1 MKRLRLRLF
10 APVLTLTL
18 MTPLAAAVTVT
29 TTAPAGAAFGRLRP
43 PTVTPVA
50 GSGFELT
57 GHLAS
62 KVRRTV
68 KLQELR
74 AGRYVTI
81 ATKKSTRVG
90 GFTFK
95 NVVLDGPTSLRVR
108 APRHKVNPRSR
119 GLKSIVTK
127 PVNVDVQG
135 QSSQLTALPPIAQQG
150 PTPAD
155 AVDAAQVVARFSPA
169 RPGRVVHL
177 ERLTGERWVTVQ
189 AGVQDP
195 VGTAVFSVPD
205 TATYRATALSTVGG
219 LAPETTSTVT
229 ARIWEPIFEETFSGT
244 ALNTAVW
251 TDQARENNPDG
262 QRTCARVDSST
273 RHVAGG
279 VLHLGVGYDQR
290 RPGEACS
297 YSSAYGSGSVP
308 YLTNSQVATEKSFTF
323 QYGFAAARMKLQR
336 GKGMH
341 SGFWMLSAGLW
352 RLGDHGILPPCDIE
366 VDVME
371 FFGESPRAVNA
382 IGSFLHEC
390 TSGGQVTK
398 YGDVFKET
406 AVMKPAGDTWWDSF
420 HVFSVEW
427 TPSEYVFRVDGV
439 EFYRETRAV
448 SHKPAFLILSM
459 LTSDY
464 ELRHLAPDRMSQ
476 SAQVDWVRVY
486 Q

>member
-1 MKRLRLRLF
+1 MTRLRALL
-10 APVLTLTL
+10 AYSLVLAAV
-18 MTPLAAAVTVT
+18 TPLATALTVT
-29 TTAPAGAAFGRLRP
+29 TTAPAGAAYGRLRP
-43 PTVTPVA
+43 PMVVPVA

-74 AGRYVTI
+74 GGRYVTI

-90 GFTFK
+90 DFAFK

-127 PVNVDVQG
+127 PVDVDVHG

-155 AVDAAQVVARFSPA
+155 PVDAAQVVARFSPA

-177 ERLTGERWVTVQ
+177 ERLTGDRWVTVQ
-189 AGVQDP
+189 AGAQDP
-195 VGTAVFSVPD
+195 AGTAVFSVPD
-205 TATYRATALSTVGG
+205 TATYRATAISSVEG
-219 LAPETTSTVT
+219 LAPETTSTV
-229 ARIWEPIFEETFSGT
+229 APRIWKPIFEETFSGT

-251 TDQARENNPDG
+251 SDQPRENNPDG
-262 QRTCARVDSST
+262 QRTCARDDSAT
-273 RHVAGG
+273 RHVSGG
-279 VLHLGVGYDQR
+279 VLHLGVGYDQT
-290 RPGEACS
+290 RPGQSCG
-297 YSSAYGSGSVP
+297 YTSAYGSGSTP
-308 YLTNSQVATEKSFTF
+308 YLTNSQVATETSFAF
-323 QYGFAAARMKLQR
+323 KYGFAAARMKLQR

-341 SGFWMLSAGLW
+341 SGFWMLPDFL
-352 RLGDHGILPPCDIE
+352 LLPPCDIE

-371 FFGESPRAVNA
+371 FFGESPRAANA
-382 IGSFLHEC
+382 VGSFLHEC
-390 TSGGQVTK
+390 TPGGQFTK

-406 AVMKPAGDTWWDSF
+406 AAMKPAGDTWWDSF

-427 TPSEYVFRVDGV
+427 TPSEYVFRVDGA
-439 EFYRETRAV
+439 EFYRETRAI
-448 SHKPAFLILSM
+448 SHEPAFLILSM

-464 ELRHLAPDRMSQ
+464 ELRHLTPDRMSQ
-476 SAQVDWVRVY
+476 TAQVDWVRVY